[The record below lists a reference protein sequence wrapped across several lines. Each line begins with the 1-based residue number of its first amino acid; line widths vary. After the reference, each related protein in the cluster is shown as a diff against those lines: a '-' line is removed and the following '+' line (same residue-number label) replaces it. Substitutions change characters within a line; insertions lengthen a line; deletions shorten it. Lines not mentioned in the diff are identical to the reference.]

1 MASNLAEQPVVE
13 TVDFTSRS
21 DSAIYRLAG
30 AAFDL
35 IEQHGTPPAPRTY
48 SIWYAYAAQDPKA
61 VVTEVDELLAEKGE
75 INGDQIEEIY
85 KAHLSRSSVHEN
97 NERVSQA
104 IEASLNEV
112 SEMISKTNKETDAVR
127 EKLNGVGV
135 QIGAR
140 PKRRDV
146 ELIFEQLM
154 ETNSQ
159 MSSLTE
165 GLAAELAKSQEQVRQ
180 INEEFQVIK
189 KQSRTDALTE
199 VANRRAFNE
208 RLSHVHARAVE
219 TGEPYALALIDL
231 DKFKQINDNFGHPI
245 GDEVLAHLARL
256 MVKNIEESDFAAR
269 IGGDEFAIIFPG
281 QPAHY
286 AYHSLVAIKLQ
297 LENLHFSEELNRDS
311 RHKVTFSC
319 GVSEY
324 KNARSTDDIIE
335 AADKQLLKAK
345 GISRNHISVEGS
357 RV

>member
-1 MASNLAEQPVVE
+1 MASNLAESPVVE
-13 TVDFTSRS
+13 TVDFEGRS
-21 DSAIYRLAG
+21 ETAVYRLAG

-35 IEQHGTPPAPRTY
+35 IEQYGTPPAPRTY
-48 SIWYAYAAQDPKA
+48 SIWYAYAANAPEA
-61 VVTEVDELLAEKGE
+61 VVAEVDALLAEQGDL
-75 INGDQIEEIY
+75 NADQINDIY
-85 KAHLSRSSVHEN
+85 EAHLSRSPQQEN

-112 SEMISKTNKETDAVR
+112 SEMISKTNTETDAVR
-127 EKLNGVGV
+127 EKLSGVGAK
-135 QIGAR
+135 IGTR

-159 MSSLTE
+159 MSSMTE
-165 GLAAELAKSQEQVRQ
+165 SLATELAKSQEQVRQ
-180 INEEFQVIK
+180 LNEEFQVIK
-189 KQSRTDALTE
+189 KQSRTDALTD

-208 RLSHVHARAVE
+208 RLARVHAHAQKS
-219 TGEPYALALIDL
+219 GEPYALALIDL
-231 DKFKQINDNFGHPI
+231 DKFKQINDTYGHPI
-245 GDEVLAHLARL
+245 GDEVLAQLARL

-269 IGGDEFAIIFPG
+269 IGGDEFAVIFPG
-281 QPAHY
+281 QPAHD
-286 AYHSLVAIKLQ
+286 AYHSLVAMKLQ

-319 GVSEY
+319 GISEF
-324 KNARSTDDIIE
+324 KKSRSIEEMME

>member
-1 MASNLAEQPVVE
+1 MTSNLAEDSVIE
-13 TVDFTSRS
+13 TVKQD
-21 DSAIYRLAG
+21 DSPETAIYRLAG

-35 IEQHGTPPAPRTY
+35 IEQHRTPPAPRTY
-48 SIWYAYAAQDPKA
+48 SLWYAYAAQAPQS
-61 VVTEVDELLAEKGE
+61 VVGEVDALLAKQGAIET
-75 INGDQIEEIY
+75 DQIDEIY
-85 KAHLSRSSVHEN
+85 EAYLSESLAQKDS
-97 NERVSQA
+97 ERVSQA

-112 SEMISKTNKETDAVR
+112 SEMISKTNSETDVVR
-127 EKLNGVGV
+127 EKLNGVGA

-154 ETNSQ
+154 ETNSH

-180 INEEFQVIK
+180 LNEEFQVIK
-189 KQSRTDALTE
+189 QQSRTDALTN

-208 RLSHVHARAVE
+208 RLSRIHAQAEE
-219 TGEPYALALIDL
+219 TNEPYALALIDL
-231 DKFKQINDNFGHPI
+231 DKFKMINDTYGHPM
-245 GDEVLAHLARL
+245 GDEVLANLARL
-256 MVKNIEESDFAAR
+256 MVKNIEDSDFAAR
-269 IGGDEFAIIFPG
+269 IGGDEFAVIFPG
-281 QPAHY
+281 QDAHD
-286 AYHSLVAIKLQ
+286 AYHSLVALKLQ

-319 GVSEY
+319 GMAEF
-324 KNARSTDDIIE
+324 KNGRSIDDIMD

-357 RV
+357 RI

>member
-13 TVDFTSRS
+13 TVEFS
-21 DSAIYRLAG
+21 DISETAVYRLAG

-48 SIWYAYAAQDPKA
+48 SMWYAYAAQDPQA
-61 VVTEVDELLAEKGE
+61 VVAEVDELLAEQGE
-75 INGDQIEEIY
+75 ISGDQIEEIY
-85 KAHLSRSSVHEN
+85 EAHLSRSSVQEN
-97 NERVSQA
+97 SERVSQA

-112 SEMISKTNKETDAVR
+112 SEMISKTNTETDAVR

-159 MSSLTE
+159 MSSMTE
-165 GLAAELAKSQEQVRQ
+165 SLAAELAKSQEQVRQ
-180 INEEFQVIK
+180 LNEEFQVIK
-189 KQSRTDALTE
+189 KQSRTDALTD

-208 RLSHVHARAVE
+208 RLARVHAQSQE
-219 TGEPYALALIDL
+219 KGEPYALALIDL

-256 MVKNIEESDFAAR
+256 MVKNIEATDFAAR

-281 QPAHY
+281 QRAHD
-286 AYHSLVAIKLQ
+286 AYHSLVAMKLQ
-297 LENLHFSEELNRDS
+297 LENLHFSDDLNRDS

-319 GVSEY
+319 GMSEF
-324 KNARSTDDIIE
+324 KNSRSIDDMME